1 MPMFEVKLTAVCV
14 CLVEA
19 DTQDQATEVAWQ
31 SADPG
36 DFDLVEGT
44 TSNELKDPD
53 NIDSLRRHA
62 ELVLEA

>member
-19 DTQDQATEVAWQ
+19 GTQDEATTLAWE

-44 TSNELKDPD
+44 TSDELKDPA

-62 ELVLEA
+62 ELVIGA